1 MARKSERTSNPIRVL
16 RLENH
21 LTLEEFSRECKIH
34 LQAVY
39 LNEMGM
45 YPTILPSIM
54 KRMVEHYGVLG
65 SEAEEQYEY
74 YIFNKRYSFGE
85 EHSPY
90 TLPES
95 NLSRSPLHQFRLSL
109 NLSTAFGFAKSIA
122 INPTSVRRV
131 EACKVDE
138 FPGQLRIALRD
149 IQLPVGDIE
158 ELEYQHQEY
167 YHSGVRYKVQL
178 PSNRS
183 FETSGTGESE

>member
-1 MARKSERTSNPIRVL
+1 ML

-45 YPTILPSIM
+45 YPTILPSILT
-54 KRMVEHYGVLG
+54 RMVDHYGVLG
-65 SEAEEQYEY
+65 SEAEEQYQY
-74 YIFNKRYSFGE
+74 YVFNKRFSFGE
-85 EHSPY
+85 EHLPY
-90 TLPES
+90 KLPEP

-109 NLSTAFGFAKSIA
+109 HLSTAFGFAKAIA
-122 INPTSVRRV
+122 INPTTVRRV
-131 EACKVDE
+131 ESCKVDE

-149 IQLPVGDIE
+149 IQVPVGDIE

-167 YHSGVRYKVQL
+167 YHSGIRHEVQL
-178 PSNRS
+178 SSDR
-183 FETSGTGESE
+183 ETSGSGTGEFE